1 MPPAYKDIKAIT
13 VSEEN
18 RVINVVTCVGAGLI
32 GSSWATLYAS
42 KGIRTYL
49 LDLNDDI
56 LNQAMACISTNL
68 KFLERKGILESGGAE
83 IAVACIT
90 PTLDLSS
97 AISGA
102 DFITESVT
110 EDLTIKKR
118 VFRAL
123 DALAP
128 PHVILASSSS
138 GLLMTEIQKE
148 TVYPQRCI
156 LAHPILPPHLIP
168 LVEIAGGAETSAETE
183 QRTQQFMKRVG
194 KTPIVLKKEVPGY
207 IVNRLQAALWRE
219 AISLVAQ
226 GVADAEAVDTAFC
239 LGIGLR
245 DPLLGPFLRAHIAGK
260 GIEHFFQNYAQSYT
274 NRWTTM
280 ETWTTVPPSTVQKVI
295 NSVHRMPV
303 VQTQT
308 MRSLAKIR
316 DEKLLQILKILGF
329 AHPFYQD

>member
-1 MPPAYKDIKAIT
+1 MM
-13 VSEEN
+13 EEN
-18 RVINVVTCVGAGLI
+18 RVIDVVACVGAGLI

-42 KGIRTYL
+42 QGIQTYL

-56 LNQAMACISTNL
+56 LHQAMARISCNL
-68 KFLERKGILESGGAE
+68 RFLEAEGVLESGGAD

-90 PTLDLSS
+90 PTLDLGR
-97 AISGA
+97 AVCGA
-102 DFITESVT
+102 DFVTESVT
-110 EDLTIKKR
+110 EDLAIKKR
-118 VFRAL
+118 VFRAM

-128 PHVILASSSS
+128 PQVILASSSS
-138 GLLMTEIQKE
+138 GLLMTEIQRG
-148 TVYPQRCI
+148 TTHPQRCI

-168 LVEIAGGAETSAETE
+168 LVEVAGGVETSAETV
-183 QRTQQFMKRVG
+183 QRTQQFLTRVG
-194 KTPIVLKKEVPGY
+194 KTPIVLKKEVSGY

-260 GIEHFFQNYAQSYT
+260 GIEHFLHNYDQSYT
-274 NRWTTM
+274 NRWSSM
-280 ETWTTVPPSTVQKVI
+280 ETWTSVPPAAAQTVI
-295 NSVHRMPV
+295 NSVYRMPV

-308 MRSLAKIR
+308 LQELAQTR
-316 DEKLLQILKILGF
+316 DEKLLQILKVLDF
-329 AHPFYQD
+329 AHPFYAG

>member
-1 MPPAYKDIKAIT
+1 MID
-13 VSEEN
+13 
-18 RVINVVTCVGAGLI
+18 VVACVGAGLI

-42 KGIRTYL
+42 QGIHTYL
-49 LDLNDDI
+49 LDLSDDI
-56 LNQAMACISTNL
+56 LNQAMTRISVNL
-68 KFLERKGILESGGAE
+68 KFLEAEGVLESGGAE

-90 PTLDLSS
+90 PTLDLAS
-97 AISGA
+97 AISEA
-102 DFITESVT
+102 DFVTESVT

-118 VFRAL
+118 VFHAM
-123 DALAP
+123 DALTP

-138 GLLMTEIQKE
+138 GLLMTEIQKG
-148 TVYPQRCI
+148 TTHPQRCI

-168 LVEIAGGAETSAETE
+168 LVEIAGGAETSTATT
-183 QRTQQFMKRVG
+183 QKTQQFLKRVG

-226 GVADAEAVDTAFC
+226 DVADAEAVDTAFC

-260 GIEHFFQNYAQSYT
+260 GIEHFLHNYAQSYN

-280 ETWTTVPPSTVQKVI
+280 ETWASVPPSAAQKVI
-295 NSVHRMPV
+295 DSVHHMPV

-308 MRSLAKIR
+308 MQELTKIR
-316 DEKLLQILKILGF
+316 DEKLLQILKILDF
-329 AHPFYQD
+329 AHPFYGD